1 MAENI
6 PDFQEDFDWHIALL
20 KQRFLDLILN
30 KPVFRINIE
39 EKIQISA
46 AEFKNN
52 ENATTCKFYV

>member
-6 PDFQEDFDWHIALL
+6 PDFQEDFDLHIALL
-20 KQRFLDLILN
+20 KQRFLDLTLN

-39 EKIQISA
+39 EKIQISP

-52 ENATTCKFYV
+52 ENASTCEFYV